1 MKPINQ
7 KHKTNEK
14 IERNPTEPV
23 VEGLRSD
30 CCGAMTEQIFLE
42 ILLLH
47 LGIENC
53 DDVENA
59 MNPKSFC
66 KKKKKTQKNFRN
78 GFYWN
83 LTKWGNGNWENV
95 LTLLEMK
102 DAGFGAMVE
111 EAMLFIVVKN
121 LLYFFS
127 KENITY

>member
-30 CCGAMTEQIFLE
+30 CCGARTEQIFLE

-66 KKKKKTQKNFRN
+66 KKKKRISEMGFTEIWQN
-78 GFYWN
+78 GEMGTGKMYWPCWRW
-83 LTKWGNGNWENV
+83 KMRD
-95 LTLLEMK
+95 LEQR
-102 DAGFGAMVE
+102 
-111 EAMLFIVVKN
+111 
-121 LLYFFS
+121 
-127 KENITY
+127 

>member
-59 MNPKSFC
+59 VNPKSFC
-66 KKKKKTQKNFRN
+66 QKKKKKNFRN

-121 LLYFFS
+121 LPYFFFLR
-127 KENITY
+127 KI

>member
-59 MNPKSFC
+59 VNPKSFC
-66 KKKKKTQKNFRN
+66 KKKEFQKWVLLKFDKMGKWELGKCTDLVGDERCGIWSN
-78 GFYWN
+78 GRGSHAVHCCEKSSVF
-83 LTKWGNGNWENV
+83 
-95 LTLLEMK
+95 
-102 DAGFGAMVE
+102 
-111 EAMLFIVVKN
+111 
-121 LLYFFS
+121 FFS